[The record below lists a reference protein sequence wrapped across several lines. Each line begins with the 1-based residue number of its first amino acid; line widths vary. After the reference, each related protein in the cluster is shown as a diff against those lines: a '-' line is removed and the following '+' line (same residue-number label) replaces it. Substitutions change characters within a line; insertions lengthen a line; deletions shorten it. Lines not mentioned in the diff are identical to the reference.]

1 MITFLK
7 GTVVGLQRLNG
18 KVMLYLDVSG
28 VGYEIQ
34 IVPRLQSSLPEVGD
48 SAQVF
53 THLQVREDQWTLFG
67 FSSIV
72 ERDLFRQLISV
83 SGIGAQSGMALL
95 NSLET
100 TDLVQAIVASNI
112 RLLSQAPGI
121 GQKTAERISL
131 ELRAKLAEWRESVGL
146 LTAPSA
152 GPIATIQEDVE
163 MTLLALGYSSREITQ
178 ALEGVGQ
185 LKSLSKRADGED
197 WLREAISWLSQE
209 APSPGQVKGKVNRD

>member
-7 GTVVGLQRLNG
+7 GLVVGVQRLNK
-18 KVMLYLDVSG
+18 KVVLFLDVQG

-34 IVPRLQSSLPEVGD
+34 IIPRLQSDIPPAGE
-48 SAQVF
+48 ATQVF

-83 SGIGAQSGMALL
+83 SGIGAQSAMALL
-95 NSLET
+95 NTLQT
-100 TDLVQAIVASNI
+100 QDLVQAIVASNV

-121 GQKTAERISL
+121 GKKTAERLAL
-131 ELRAKLAEWRESVGL
+131 ELRAKMSEWRESAGL
-146 LTAPSA
+146 LTAPGA
-152 GPIATIQEDVE
+152 GPVATIQEDVE

-178 ALEGVGQ
+178 ALDIVGQ
-185 LKSLSKRADGED
+185 QKSLSKNSDVED
-197 WLREAISWLSQE
+197 WIREAITWLSQ
-209 APSPGQVKGKVNRD
+209 Q